1 MSEIISTFQASDYIA
16 ISSALIALLIFG
28 LTVWQG
34 LQVRKHNRLSVKPFL
49 DFTWV
54 NNYEKGLKWQLIN
67 LSIGPS
73 FLNKIKFFVDDKEFH
88 ITEKNDYKALFE
100 TLDLNEQLGQVSV
113 HHIQSGSAMSI
124 GQTLDLLE
132 FCDSSVLKSDYEEIA
147 SKLRR
152 FSVQVEYKCI
162 YGLCFQSAK
171 SGLL

>member
-1 MSEIISTFQASDYIA
+1 
-16 ISSALIALLIFG
+16 
-28 LTVWQG
+28 
-34 LQVRKHNRLSVKPFL
+34 
-49 DFTWV
+49 
-54 NNYEKGLKWQLIN
+54 
-67 LSIGPS
+67 
-73 FLNKIKFFVDDKEFH
+73 
-88 ITEKNDYKALFE
+88 LFE